1 MPLKARIVYCPISL
15 GIQTKYQA
23 IEAGNTRS
31 LLAMM
36 HHIQRRRGLYFF
48 QMSLNGVCI
57 RSVFEQKI
65 GPYKVCI
72 FVNMGPSGKVA
83 ALIMYCFL

>member
-1 MPLKARIVYCPISL
+1 MV
-15 GIQTKYQA
+15 
-23 IEAGNTRS
+23 
-31 LLAMM
+31 AMM
-36 HHIQRRRGLYFF
+36 HQFQRRRGLYFF

-83 ALIMYCFL
+83 ALCFHTIIGKPCQGVVHGI